1 MGYVAFRRSE
11 LQEAERCWRDALD
24 HAQRAGDERVA
35 AGILRSLAIA
45 AGSRGD
51 QRGAGRLLDRAIRS
65 AEEAGDDQLLRLLLG
80 SKAEIDLWLGR
91 YQEAENLYGEALN
104 LASTIGD
111 LSGAPTAV
119 VRARLGGPPYR

>member
-1 MGYVAFRRSE
+1 M
-11 LQEAERCWRDALD
+11 
-24 HAQRAGDERVA
+24 A

-111 LSGAPTAV
+111 LSGAHCCCPSSAGWPSLPV
-119 VRARLGGPPYR
+119 IWPPRSGLPPRLPS